1 MNKFKSHFKFSKQE
15 QRGVFFLLLIIVS
28 VQVVFL
34 IVKNSKSQSIEDSVA
49 IDAELQNQ
57 IDSLKQEA
65 LKKDSVKSYPFNPNF
80 ITDYKG
86 YVLGM
91 SLDEI
96 DRLHTFRA
104 QNKFVNTTKEF
115 QRITQV
121 SDSLLQFISPSF
133 KFPEWTQSANRPIA
147 KENDI
152 KGRSAIQVAQVK
164 SKIKDLN
171 LVTAEELKSVNG
183 IGDKLSQRIIKFRD
197 GLGGFLVDEQLND
210 VYGLRPEVVQKTL
223 KKFKVLKKPNLNK
236 ININKA
242 TVQEIA
248 RLIYIK
254 YSVADQ
260 IVRYR
265 EINGVISTFEEL
277 TKIEDFPI
285 DKINRIK
292 LYLTL

>member
-1 MNKFKSHFKFSKQE
+1 MKTNKSHFKFSKQE
-15 QRGVFFLLLIIVS
+15 QRGIFFLLLIIVS
-28 VQVVFL
+28 VQLVFL
-34 IVKNSKSQSIEDSVA
+34 IAKNSKSHPIEDSVT
-49 IDAELQNQ
+49 IDTELQNQ

-65 LKKDSVKSYPFNPNF
+65 LKKDSVKNYPFNPNF

-86 YVLGM
+86 YILGM
-91 SLDEI
+91 SLNEI

-104 QNKFVNTTKEF
+104 QDKFVNSAKEF

-121 SDSLLQFISPSF
+121 SDSLLQIISPSF
-133 KFPEWTQSANRPIA
+133 KFPEWTQRANRPIA
-147 KENDI
+147 KGNDI
-152 KGRSAIQVAQVK
+152 RGRPANHEAQVK
-164 SKIKDLN
+164 SEIKDLN
-171 LVTAEELKSVNG
+171 LVTAKELKSVNG

-197 GLGGFLVDEQLND
+197 RLGGFLVDEQLND

-223 KKFKVLKKPNLNK
+223 KKFKVLKKPNLDK

-242 TVQEIA
+242 TAQEIA
-248 RLIYIK
+248 KLIYIK

-265 EINGVISTFEEL
+265 EINGVFSTFEEL